1 MRLSSQDAELHY
13 ETLGEGPDLVL
24 LHPFPV
30 NHRFWMGVADM
41 LASRYRLIA
50 CDLRGHGDS
59 TAGSGPATMEKHA
72 ADLARLCDATKVSQA
87 IFAGVSIG
95 GYVLFEFWRRHR
107 ERVAALIL
115 SDTRATP
122 DTEEGRASRLKSA
135 EDVLRNGPAQFLE
148 SMVPK
153 LLGQHT
159 RENRPDVVEGARK
172 MMAKMTAA
180 GIAAVQQG
188 MAARPDS
195 VPTLQTINVPTLL
208 LVGAEDTLTPLADAE
223 LMRQHIPGSRLE
235 VVPRAGHFAIYEQ
248 RNAAGKLIREFLD
261 DLKL

>member
-1 MRLSSQDAELHY
+1 MRLTSQDAELHY
-13 ETLGEGPDLVL
+13 EILGEGPDLVL
-24 LHPFPV
+24 LHPFPT
-30 NHRFWMGVADM
+30 NHRFWLGVADM

-50 CDLRGHGDS
+50 YDLRGHGDS
-59 TAGSGPATMEKHA
+59 TPGRGPATMEKHA
-72 ADLARLCDATKVSQA
+72 ADLARLCDVIKLKQA

-95 GYVLFEFWRRHR
+95 GYVLFEFWRRYR

-122 DTEEGRASRLKSA
+122 DTEEGRATRLKSV
-135 EDVLRNGPAQFLE
+135 EDVLQNGPAPFVE

-159 RENRPDVVEGARK
+159 RDNRPDVVEGARK

-195 VPTLQTINVPTLL
+195 VPTLPTIHVPTLV
-208 LVGAEDTLTPLADAE
+208 LVGAEDTLTPLSDSQFMQE
-223 LMRQHIPGSRLE
+223 RIPGSRLE

-248 RNAAGKLIREFLD
+248 RNVAGKVLREFLD
-261 DLKL
+261 GLKL